1 MRTLLALALSLS
13 TASSLFAASA
23 APLLTLRAAP
33 VYEMNG
39 RLSGLTLVVNARL
52 PDGSPARTSQHDWTI
67 SGPWGTRRWR
77 GPAPDGFVWM
87 TGEREGYLPGEYVL
101 SGTLDGQAVRQVLTV
116 RPAPPTMPVPRTI
129 PVMVTSDWRAPF
141 CQGAFPCWRQPLPD
155 GRGMPANNLLFS
167 VDLSAAEQK
176 NLMVA
181 QLITQAGDQSLGL
194 LIKRRGGHLD
204 FMGLP
209 DSFLNVRVALCASLY
224 NVPDLYAPASAPQ
237 QALRAHKV
245 CSQNFKHGYVARNGW
260 VDVTVPYDV
269 LRKW

>member
-1 MRTLLALALSLS
+1 MKPLPALVTALTFLSLS
-13 TASSLFAASA
+13 TAGAERVE
-23 APLLTLRAAP
+23 LTLRAAP

-39 RLSGLTLVVNARL
+39 RLTGLTMVVNARL
-52 PDGSPARTSQHDWTI
+52 PDGSPARSAQHDWTI
-67 SGPWGTRRWR
+67 SGPWGSRRWR
-77 GPAPDGFVWM
+77 GPAPDGFVWVK
-87 TGEREGYLPGEYVL
+87 GQIEGYLPGEYVL
-101 SGTLDGQAVRQVLTV
+101 SGAVDGQPVKQVLKV

-129 PVMVTSDWRAPF
+129 PVAVTADWHAPF
-141 CQGAFPCWRQPLPD
+141 CQAAYPCWKQPLPNASSV
-155 GRGMPANNLLFS
+155 PANNLLFS

-181 QLITQAGDQSLGL
+181 ELITQAGDQSRGL

-237 QALRAHKV
+237 QPLRVHKV
-245 CSQNFKHGYVARNGW
+245 CSQNFKHSYVARNGW
-260 VDVTVPYDV
+260 VDVTVPYEV
-269 LRKW
+269 LQKW